1 MGKVIL
7 EEQTGASTPA
17 SNKVAIYPKAGGGIY
32 KKADDG
38 VESLLATNQYIDTR
52 LFGTVKAGSETLV
65 SGTTSVTIS
74 YGSNFNDAN
83 YKIIATLQN
92 TTDANPVV
100 YDVMITGVTTS
111 GFTATFASAMDSSN
125 YKLNYYSTTASG
137 VADQGGIDHGTLD
150 GLTDDDHPQYVNNA
164 EMTAA
169 DAVVTAAYTAAD
181 TTISGDLVTGYTA
194 ADAVVTAAYTGADTT
209 ISGDLQTNIDALTHD
224 GFADFAANEHF
235 TFASVSGTIDHDT
248 ITNFT
253 STEHFTEASIDHGA
267 ITGLS
272 DNDHTQYVTGVS
284 GSLPIVLAG
293 QTIGFNYEGTDFSV
307 TVNSIS
313 ITDTGID
320 HDSTTNFVTNEHID
334 HTSVSITASGI
345 LSGGGTIVATRQIG
359 LVNSDIDHDALT
371 NYAADEHFTEAS
383 IDHGSIA
390 GLSDNDH
397 TQYVTG
403 VSGSTPLRGGGQT
416 LGFDESVIDHD
427 ALTNY
432 SATEHVAEASIDHGT
447 IAGLADNDHTQYVTG
462 ISGSTPLRGGG
473 QTLGFDESVIDHDV
487 LTNYSSNEHFTESSV
502 DHGSI
507 AGLSDIADHA
517 SYIVLDGTRAFTGNV
532 QANASGTLDIG
543 AVGTPFNEV
552 FCETVNLKLGNAPAT
567 ATSAGTMGDIAW
579 DSSYIYVCV
588 NTNVWNRTA
597 ISGSW

>member
-92 TTDANPVV
+92 TIDANPVV
-100 YDVMITGVTTS
+100 YDAIITDVTTS
-111 GFTATFASAMDSSN
+111 GFTATFASAIDSSN

-169 DAVVTAAYTAAD
+169 DAVVTAAYIVAD
-181 TTISGDLVTGYTA
+181 TTISGDLSAEIDSDITTHEAGSSHDGRYYTETEL
-194 ADAVVTAAYTGADTT
+194 DAGQLDNRYHTEAEMTT

-267 ITGLS
+267 I
-272 DNDHTQYVTGVS
+272 
-284 GSLPIVLAG
+284 
-293 QTIGFNYEGTDFSV
+293 
-307 TVNSIS
+307 
-313 ITDTGID
+313 
-320 HDSTTNFVTNEHID
+320 
-334 HTSVSITASGI
+334 
-345 LSGGGTIVATRQIG
+345 
-359 LVNSDIDHDALT
+359 
-371 NYAADEHFTEAS
+371 
-383 IDHGSIA
+383 A

-416 LGFDESVIDHD
+416 LGFDSTVI
-427 ALTNY
+427 
-432 SATEHVAEASIDHGT
+432 
-447 IAGLADNDHTQYVTG
+447 
-462 ISGSTPLRGGG
+462 
-473 QTLGFDESVIDHDV
+473 
-487 LTNYSSNEHFTESSV
+487 

-507 AGLSDIADHA
+507 SGLSDDDHEQYINDTEMTTISGDLVTQLHTQSHAITSTADH
-517 SYIVLDGTRAFTGNV
+517 SGGNWKV
-532 QANASGTLDIG
+532 IHSNGSGQWIEVALGASGTVLTSQG
-543 AVGTPFNEV
+543 AG
-552 FCETVNLKLGNAPAT
+552 
-567 ATSAGTMGDIAW
+567 
-579 DSSYIYVCV
+579 
-588 NTNVWNRTA
+588 
-597 ISGSW
+597 ISPIWV